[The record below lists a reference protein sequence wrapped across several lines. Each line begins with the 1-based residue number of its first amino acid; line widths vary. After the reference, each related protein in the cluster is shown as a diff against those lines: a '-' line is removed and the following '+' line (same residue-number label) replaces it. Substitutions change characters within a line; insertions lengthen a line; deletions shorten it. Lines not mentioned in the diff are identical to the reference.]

1 MKATALLY
9 TLMAAAA
16 ASASAVP
23 GLGPRDV
30 CGAGYGGDQRRTNS
44 PCQAS
49 NGDRHFCGCDRTG
62 VKRSS
67 ARVVHGQRFRIAAR
81 APATAPTTAAPFVKL
96 AFAGTVEIG
105 PTWFN
110 GEAVIGEEFLGVEL
124 PVEGHGE

>member
-1 MKATALLY
+1 MKATTLLY

-62 VKRSS
+62 VVECKSGTWTEIQDCGQGTC
-67 ARVVHGQRFRIAAR
+67 HG
-81 APATAPTTAAPFVKL
+81 TND
-96 AFAGTVEIG
+96 GG
-105 PTWFN
+105 
-110 GEAVIGEEFLGVEL
+110 AVC
-124 PVEGHGE
+124 